1 MVKGEFFREQKEQS
15 KIKTNILVKYFRA
28 WAQIMKSNST
38 NPLAYIDLFSGPGY
52 YDDGSQST
60 PIEILSLIINETNV
74 DNEFIF
80 RNRVMTLFNDVNRNF
95 TESLKQSIN
104 SIKNIDTLRYYP
116 QVFNEEIGIN
126 VIDQLRV
133 LESGPKLFF
142 IDPWGYK
149 GLSLQL
155 IGSTIKD
162 WGCDC
167 IFFFNYNRI
176 NMSLTNPSVK
186 EHIDALF
193 GVTRANK
200 LRERIAEFSP
210 KDKELSIVE
219 EICDALQDV
228 GGEYRLP
235 FRFKDENQ
243 DRTSHYLIF
252 VSKKFKGF
260 EIMRDIM
267 AKESSSNDEGVPSFE
282 YSPASEIQPYL
293 FSFTQ
298 PLQVLK
304 DMLVTEFDRQTL
316 TRDEI
321 YQRHSPNRPYVKK
334 NYTQAILELEA
345 EGRCT
350 ITVRTKNRR
359 QQGKLP
365 KNAQITFE
373 ESDPSSQDQ
382 QLSLF

>member
-1 MVKGEFFREQKEQS
+1 MVKNEFFKEQKEQS
-15 KIKTNILVKYFRA
+15 KIKTNILVKYFSA
-28 WAQIMKSNST
+28 WAQIMKFNST
-38 NPLAYIDLFSGPGY
+38 KPLAYIDLFSGPGY
-52 YDDGSQST
+52 YRDGSQST
-60 PIEILSLIINETNV
+60 PIEILSLIINKTNAK
-74 DNEFIF
+74 NEFVF
-80 RNRVMTLFNDVNRNF
+80 RDRVTTIFNDVNRDF
-95 TESLKQSIN
+95 TESLQRSIG
-104 SIKNIDTLRYYP
+104 SIENINTLRYYP
-116 QVFNEEIGIN
+116 QVYNEGIGIN
-126 VIDQLRV
+126 VIDKLRF
-133 LESGPKLFF
+133 LESSPKLFF

-176 NMSLTNPSVK
+176 NMGLNNPSVK

-193 GVTRANK
+193 GVTRANA
-200 LRERIAEFSP
+200 LREQISDFSP
-210 KDKELSIVE
+210 KNKELSIVE
-219 EICDALQDV
+219 EICNALRDV
-228 GGEYRLP
+228 GGEYILP

-267 AKESSSNDEGVPSFE
+267 AQESSSNDEGVPSFE
-282 YSPASEIQPYL
+282 YSPASAIQPYL

-298 PLQVLK
+298 PLQALK
-304 DMLVTEFDRQTL
+304 DMLVTEFNQQTL

-321 YQRHSPNRPYVKK
+321 YQCHSPNRPYVKK
-334 NYTQAILELEA
+334 NYTQAILELES
-345 EGRCT
+345 ECRCT
-350 ITVRTKNRR
+350 ITVSPGKIR
-359 QQGKLP
+359 QQGRLP
-365 KNAQITFE
+365 KNAQITFK
-373 ESDPSSQDQ
+373 ESEPSRQDQ

>member
-1 MVKGEFFREQKEQS
+1 MVKNEFFKEQKEQS
-15 KIKTNILVKYFRA
+15 KIKTNILVKYFSA
-28 WAQIMKSNST
+28 WAQIMKFNST
-38 NPLAYIDLFSGPGY
+38 KPLAYIDLFSGPGY
-52 YDDGSQST
+52 YRDGSQST
-60 PIEILSLIINETNV
+60 PIEILSLIINKTNAK
-74 DNEFIF
+74 NEFVF
-80 RNRVMTLFNDVNRNF
+80 RDRVTTIFNDVNRDF
-95 TESLKQSIN
+95 TESLKRSIG
-104 SIKNIDTLRYYP
+104 SIENINTLRYYP
-116 QVFNEEIGIN
+116 QVHNEGIGIN
-126 VIDQLRV
+126 VIDKLRF
-133 LESGPKLFF
+133 LESSPKLFF

-176 NMSLTNPSVK
+176 NMGLNNPSVK
-186 EHIDALF
+186 EHINALF
-193 GVTRANK
+193 GVTRANA
-200 LRERIAEFSP
+200 LRERISGFSP
-210 KDKELSIVE
+210 KNKELSIVE
-219 EICDALQDV
+219 EICNALQDV
-228 GGEYRLP
+228 GGEYILP

-267 AKESSSNDEGVPSFE
+267 AQQSSSNDEGVPSFE

-298 PLQVLK
+298 PLQALK
-304 DMLVTEFDRQTL
+304 DMLVTEFNQQTL

-321 YQRHSPNRPYVKK
+321 YQCHSPNRPYVKK
-334 NYTQAILELEA
+334 NYTQAILELES

-350 ITVRTKNRR
+350 ITVSPGKRR
-359 QQGKLP
+359 QQGRLP
-365 KNAQITFE
+365 KDAQITFK
-373 ESDPSSQDQ
+373 ESEPSSQYQ
-382 QLSLF
+382 QISLF